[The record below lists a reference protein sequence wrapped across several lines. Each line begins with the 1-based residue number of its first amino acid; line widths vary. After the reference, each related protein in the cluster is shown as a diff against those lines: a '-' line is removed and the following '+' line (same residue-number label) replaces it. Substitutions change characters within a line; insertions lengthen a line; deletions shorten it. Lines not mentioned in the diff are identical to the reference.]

1 VNINQNISDNPAEK
15 DSAGFYDP
23 STESFPTSLE
33 GKVLF
38 YIAIA
43 FSVFQVIT
51 AAHLLDLP
59 SQILRAVHVGF
70 LGLLGFPL
78 VCALKKQNSLFKI
91 LSWCAG
97 ILSFVIAIYQTIE
110 YTPLITRYGDLL
122 PTDIFFGVIA
132 LILVL
137 AAAWIVMGY
146 ALTLIASIFLLYCF
160 LENIFQAYFSIVVT
174 ILDKLSNI

>member
-1 VNINQNISDNPAEK
+1 MNINQNISDNPADK

-23 STESFPTSLE
+23 STQSFPTSLE

-78 VCALKKQNSLFKI
+78 VCALKNKTVYLKFC
-91 LSWCAG
+91 L
-97 ILSFVIAIYQTIE
+97 
-110 YTPLITRYGDLL
+110 
-122 PTDIFFGVIA
+122 GV
-132 LILVL
+132 
-137 AAAWIVMGY
+137 
-146 ALTLIASIFLLYCF
+146 
-160 LENIFQAYFSIVVT
+160 LEF
-174 ILDKLSNI
+174 

>member
-70 LGLLGFPL
+70 FRIVRFPISL
-78 VCALKKQNSLFKI
+78 CIKKTK
-91 LSWCAG
+91 
-97 ILSFVIAIYQTIE
+97 
-110 YTPLITRYGDLL
+110 
-122 PTDIFFGVIA
+122 
-132 LILVL
+132 
-137 AAAWIVMGY
+137 
-146 ALTLIASIFLLYCF
+146 
-160 LENIFQAYFSIVVT
+160 
-174 ILDKLSNI
+174 

>member
-1 VNINQNISDNPAEK
+1 MNINQNISDNPADK

-23 STESFPTSLE
+23 STQSFPTSLE

-91 LSWCAG
+91 LSWGAG
-97 ILSFVIAIYQTIE
+97 ILSLVIAIYQTIE

-137 AAAWIVMGY
+137 SAAWIVMGY
-146 ALTLIASIFLLYCF
+146 ALTLNCIHLFIILFFWKISSRYISASGLRF
-160 LENIFQAYFSIVVT
+160 
-174 ILDKLSNI
+174 

>member
-15 DSAGFYDP
+15 QSAGFYDP

-38 YIAIA
+38 YIAIS

-70 LGLLGFPL
+70 FRTIRISFSLR
-78 VCALKKQNSLFKI
+78 VKK
-91 LSWCAG
+91 
-97 ILSFVIAIYQTIE
+97 TE
-110 YTPLITRYGDLL
+110 
-122 PTDIFFGVIA
+122 
-132 LILVL
+132 
-137 AAAWIVMGY
+137 
-146 ALTLIASIFLLYCF
+146 
-160 LENIFQAYFSIVVT
+160 
-174 ILDKLSNI
+174 

>member
-1 VNINQNISDNPAEK
+1 MNTNQNISDNPAEQT
-15 DSAGFYDP
+15 SAGFYDP

-78 VCALKKQNSLFKI
+78 VCALKKQNNFFKI
-91 LSWCAG
+91 LSWLAG
-97 ILSFVIAIYQTIE
+97 VLSIVIAIYQTRLH
-110 YTPLITRYGDLL
+110 LI
-122 PTDIFFGVIA
+122 V
-132 LILVL
+132 
-137 AAAWIVMGY
+137 
-146 ALTLIASIFLLYCF
+146 
-160 LENIFQAYFSIVVT
+160 
-174 ILDKLSNI
+174 

>member
-51 AAHLLDLP
+51 AVVYLK
-59 SQILRAVHVGF
+59 SY
-70 LGLLGFPL
+70 LG
-78 VCALKKQNSLFKI
+78 
-91 LSWCAG
+91 
-97 ILSFVIAIYQTIE
+97 
-110 YTPLITRYGDLL
+110 
-122 PTDIFFGVIA
+122 
-132 LILVL
+132 VL
-137 AAAWIVMGY
+137 E
-146 ALTLIASIFLLYCF
+146 F
-160 LENIFQAYFSIVVT
+160 
-174 ILDKLSNI
+174 